1 MLYYFYRGMATTVL
15 MLRALQQCWIASC
28 TSFVITGLSV
38 QGSYHAEVSQS
49 WIFFWHLFSFASR
62 FAETDGKG
70 FDRARRYEIGR
81 KHFKLTHFE
90 EVQCY
95 YSSLQS
101 FRNQN
106 PPHSF
111 AWLHLQRVHVPYCLM
126 QVFTTQHWMVRI
138 YKLKPQKNRVR
149 GKLKLKLKSVSQTT
163 LQLAYNHVS
172 VRSKLIDAASV
183 QL

>member
-1 MLYYFYRGMATTVL
+1 MYKLSYYRYVSARKL
-15 MLRALQQCWIASC
+15 PCWC
-28 TSFVITGLSV
+28 ITIMDFLS
-38 QGSYHAEVSQS
+38 
-49 WIFFWHLFSFASR
+49 HLFSFASR

-101 FRNQN
+101 FRNQS
-106 PPHSF
+106 PPLSF

-163 LQLAYNHVS
+163 LQLAYNHVYVINWHS
-172 VRSKLIDAASV
+172 FSTSLIFSIFSFLLDCRVRKQV
-183 QL
+183 